1 MSKDRHVIDWSNL
14 KLRNDY
20 FTLSWI
26 PRYNYL
32 PVLPESIE
40 IIIEVSVDSVIT
52 GKVLMEDVLSVVLPA
67 GVGVGGHPGPDL
79 LLHDQVHVA
88 TGQGVASTQNTSY
101 HQYQGSQATVDDDLD
116 IIQVKNIFMQ
126 CSQK

>member
-1 MSKDRHVIDWSNL
+1 MDWSNL
-14 KLRNDY
+14 KLRYDY
-20 FTLSWI
+20 FTLSGI
-26 PRYNYL
+26 YRYNYS

-40 IIIEVSVDSVIT
+40 IIIEVSVDGVIA

-88 TGQGVASTQNTSY
+88 AGQGVASTQDTGY
-101 HQYQGSQATVDDDLD
+101 HQHQGAQATVDDDLD
-116 IIQVKNIFMQ
+116 IIQVKNIFMKKEINQ